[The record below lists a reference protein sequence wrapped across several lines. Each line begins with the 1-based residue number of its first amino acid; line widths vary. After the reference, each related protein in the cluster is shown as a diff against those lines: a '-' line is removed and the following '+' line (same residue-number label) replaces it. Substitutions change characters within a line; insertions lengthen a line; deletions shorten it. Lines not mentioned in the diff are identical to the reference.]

1 MLPSQVQT
9 GKEGRVWL
17 DADACDEPGARVSQT
32 PLEDRPSQ
40 PGESWVWTEEAR
52 QRLAPDEF
60 FTGQSTSAQLLGLSE
75 LKHIAA
81 MQGSAVE
88 EASSLLIRHPRR
100 FFARLWRLRVKIT
113 LAGLNGG
120 LAFLFGL
127 AVQTA
132 FISAGTGHF
141 VAYVLQNVFSTQ
153 FSFLLARYVTWRDR
167 QVRFFPTLVR
177 YNIQQISTTLL
188 SIVLFGGLD
197 RLGMNYALANLTV
210 TLTTAPL
217 AFLVAH
223 KWSIAEREAANAPAV
238 TPTPSTEGIRAGSG

>member
-1 MLPSQVQT
+1 M
-9 GKEGRVWL
+9 
-17 DADACDEPGARVSQT
+17 SQT
-32 PLEDRPSQ
+32 PLDDRPSR
-40 PGESWVWTEEAR
+40 PDKSWIWTEGSR
-52 QRLAPDEF
+52 QRQAPDEY
-60 FTGQSTSAQLLGLSE
+60 FTGQSTSAQLLALSE

-88 EASSLLIRHPRR
+88 EASSLLIRHPRN
-100 FFARLWRLRVKIT
+100 FFATAWRLRTKIT
-113 LAGLNGG
+113 LAGLNGA

-127 AVQTA
+127 GMQTA
-132 FISAGTGHF
+132 FIGMGTGHF

-188 SIVLFGGLD
+188 SILLFGIFD
-197 RLGMNYALANLTV
+197 KLGTNYALANFLV
-210 TLTTAPL
+210 TLIIAPL

-223 KWSIAEREAANAPAV
+223 KWSIAERGEAGTPAVAPA
-238 TPTPSTEGIRAGSG
+238 SLN